1 MNKASKIGKFA
12 GWINLLIFAGLILLI
27 IISPLPLGS
36 NREWSWSLC
45 ATYAATLGI
54 IWALVNFNSR
64 TLFIRV
70 PIFVIVGLFS
80 FAIIWSLVQLAA
92 WVPEA
97 WKHPLWQMAGVA
109 LNEEL
114 SGAISLS
121 NENGWTAILRLL
133 SYALVFFLALQLGRD
148 SNRAR
153 MAFLLIS
160 LAGLAY
166 AIFGLYVFWS
176 GNTPVWL
183 FADKQLGHDVRSTFV
198 NRNHFVTWQGLTLLC
213 AIAWFYQK
221 LTRPVVMPYFIP
233 KNRDDQVA
241 DFLLQSWK
249 PLIAILLMVTALVL
263 THSRGGFLSALA
275 GSLCLFWL
283 LDRRGVQ
290 RKALSR
296 STVIAALLV
305 TSLAF
310 HLTSD
315 VVMQRLE
322 DTQVSDEERLL
333 IFNDVQ
339 LGIAANPLLGY
350 GYGTFADAFRLFDRI
365 ESPYHYDRAHNTWL
379 ENAFELGVPAA
390 LVFYL
395 ALVGLVV
402 LCFRGVRLRQRDW
415 VYPAT
420 GVAVSVLVGLHATVD
435 FSLQIPAVAFLY
447 ATIMGIA
454 CAQSFSSVE
463 QIR

>member
-1 MNKASKIGKFA
+1 MNRFLNTKKLAEWLNF
-12 GWINLLIFAGLILLI
+12 LIFFGLLLLI
-27 IISPLPLGS
+27 IVSPLPLGS

-45 ATYAATLGI
+45 AAYAATLGVF
-54 IWALVNFNSR
+54 WALVNFNSNR
-64 TLFIRV
+64 
-70 PIFVIVGLFS
+70 IFARLPMLVIIGLFS
-80 FAIIWSLVQLAA
+80 FVVIWALVQLAG
-92 WVPEA
+92 WVPET
-97 WKHPLWQMAGVA
+97 WKHPLWQMAGSA

-114 SGAISLS
+114 PGSISLS
-121 NENGWTAILRLL
+121 NEDGWTAVLRLI
-133 SYALVFFLALQLGRD
+133 SYALVFFLAWQLGRD
-148 SNRAR
+148 SNHAR

-166 AIFGLYVFWS
+166 GIFGLYVYWS

-183 FADKQLGHDVRSTFV
+183 CADKQLGHDVRSTFV

-263 THSRGGFLSALA
+263 THSRGGFLAALA
-275 GSLCLFWL
+275 GVLCLFLL
-283 LDRRGVQ
+283 LDRRGIQ

-296 STVIAALLV
+296 SAVVAALV
-305 TSLAF
+305 VASLAF

-322 DTQVSDEERLL
+322 DTQVSEEERLL

-339 LGIAANPLLGY
+339 RGIAANPMLGY

-365 ESPYHYDRAHNTWL
+365 ESPYHYDRAHNTYL
-379 ENAFELGVPAA
+379 ENAFELGLPAA
-390 LVFYL
+390 VVFFL
-395 ALVGLVV
+395 ALLGLVL

-463 QIR
+463 HLR